1 MSTGEDFKRDYRDT
15 VGLFATGVTVVLA
28 EKDGEV
34 RGMTANAVTSLS
46 LEPTLLLFC
55 PAKTASMAELC
66 DVGRPFTVNILGA
79 DQEATSNHYAGADMA
94 PSHDFVDW
102 EEAVG
107 VPRIEGCLAALA
119 CRIWKIYD
127 GGDHWIVVGE
137 VAALYRDPD
146 AGEPLLF
153 YSGAYRS
160 LAD

>member
-1 MSTGEDFKRDYRDT
+1 MSASEEFKREYRDT
-15 VGLFATGVTVVLA
+15 IGLFTTGVTVVLA
-28 EKDGEV
+28 VQDGEV

-66 DVGRPFTVNILGA
+66 EVGRPFTVNILGS

-94 PSHDFVDW
+94 PSHDVVDW
-102 EEAVG
+102 DEAGG

-127 GGDHWIVVGE
+127 GGDHWVVVGE